1 MVLQR
6 ERFDWH
12 NIHFDRSTGWALAV
26 AVNVLFLMLLTLP
39 TRPTVSLPAPATAPT
54 AYDWIELRP
63 QPPAPPVP
71 PPPAAPPRPVVSE
84 VLVSPAPPVER
95 AVLEATPP
103 PLEMQSGDPGPVLEQ
118 ATPSAQAAVAPT
130 GNAEASIDYDFA
142 PAPPY
147 PRSELQRGV
156 EGTVVLRIEVDGE
169 GRVMQVE
176 IQHSS
181 GNRRLDRA
189 AQQQVAR
196 HWRFKPALR
205 DGRPVAGWV
214 RVPIEFSLQR

>member
-26 AVNVLFLMLLTLP
+26 AVNLLFLMLLTLP
-39 TRPTVSLPAPATAPT
+39 SRPPSSLPLPPAAVTD
-54 AYDWIELRP
+54 YEWIELRP
-63 QPPAPPVP
+63 QPPAPPAP
-71 PPPAAPPRPVVSE
+71 PPPAAPPRPLVSE
-84 VLVSPAPPVER
+84 VLHSPAPPVEW

-103 PLEMQSGDPGPVLEQ
+103 PLD
-118 ATPSAQAAVAPT
+118 AQAAVPGPQSQTVVATAQPAASIT

-142 PAPPY
+142 PPPPY
-147 PRSELQRGV
+147 PRAELQRGV
-156 EGTVVLRIEVDGE
+156 QGTVILRIAVDE
-169 GRVMQVE
+169 QGRVLQVE
-176 IQHSS
+176 IEQGS
-181 GNRRLDRA
+181 GHRRLDRA

-205 DGRPVAGWV
+205 DGQPVAGWV